1 MLGLRPRNAY
11 NMFSSCPLKVQQFP
25 FPSRHCVSSWN
36 RPIRHHSSRS
46 TAYCNLLQYSSRIL
60 NQTLARQL
68 PASYSTSVTNS
79 HSVQLVNNG
88 RELLLNFN
96 SDGDQGQS
104 SQDMLFHATW
114 LRYNCQCPAC
124 LFSSGQKMITPTDLV
139 PSLIV
144 ETAEMSGT
152 CIQSCDQ

>member
-1 MLGLRPRNAY
+1 M
-11 NMFSSCPLKVQQFP
+11 
-25 FPSRHCVSSWN
+25 SSWN
-36 RPIRHHSSRS
+36 QPIRHHSSRS
-46 TAYCNLLQYSSRIL
+46 TAYINYCNLNLQYSPTIL

-68 PASYSTSVTNS
+68 PASYFTSVTNS

-96 SDGDQGQS
+96 SDGNQGQS

-139 PSLIV
+139 PSLMV
-144 ETAEMSGT
+144 ETAEISGT